1 MGKKIRAIAAV
12 SLNGVIGNGLQIPWH
27 IPEDFKHFKKTTLGG
42 IIVMGRKTWES
53 LGAKPLP
60 KRENVVITSTPEK
73 IGAGA
78 KAFKSFEDFLSAF
91 ADDPRNIWVCGG
103 ASLYK
108 SALPHCSE
116 IILSRVKFSPR
127 GDIFFPNTRGAFKKA
142 DTIKKCKLFN
152 VVRYVAIKNASAK
165 NAQPAQQNA

>member
-78 KAFKSFEDFLSAF
+78 KAFKSFEDFLAPSQTTRATSGC
-91 ADDPRNIWVCGG
+91 AAAQ
-103 ASLYK
+103 ASINRRCPIVPK
-108 SALPHCSE
+108 S
-116 IILSRVKFSPR
+116 F
-127 GDIFFPNTRGAFKKA
+127 
-142 DTIKKCKLFN
+142 
-152 VVRYVAIKNASAK
+152 
-165 NAQPAQQNA
+165 